1 VSPHSEPG
9 RTFLIQVLLTGTRVH
24 TARHVDLSPPDDVP
38 RGALVDIKF
47 DHLLPA
53 ISGISVHLIWNGP
66 LEHPLDE
73 LALRRVSQE
82 RMRYK
87 RIHHVPRFDSDRH
100 ATELHHERNEMYK
113 LVVSATSVVDLRT
126 LIHTG
131 TVATCV
137 LSAFGRLGMKTG
149 GFWLP

>member
-1 VSPHSEPG
+1 M
-9 RTFLIQVLLTGTRVH
+9 
-24 TARHVDLSPPDDVP
+24 RHCESTLGAGSDIPDTS
-38 RGALVDIKF
+38 AAHWHACSHCFKF

-87 RIHHVPRFDSDRH
+87 RVHHVPRFDSDRH
-100 ATELHHERNEMYK
+100 ATERYHERNEMYK